1 MDTASVKK
9 KSGYTADSVQKR
21 LGEIVY
27 LEAQPERMVSRQGK
41 HLQNFVDR
49 V

>member
-1 MDTASVKK
+1 MVTAAVVKK
-9 KSGYTADSVQKR
+9 GGYAADSVQKR

-27 LEAQPERMVSRQGK
+27 LESQPERMVSRQGK
-41 HLQNFVDR
+41 HLQNVVDR